1 MNRFGRQH
9 HHSSVYKS
17 FLAWKLEL
25 QILLKRNKRFFLYLV
40 ANLTTK
46 LNSPHKLL
54 PIIISLRTLRAEAM
68 NPTQIVLR
76 DVVETSPFF
85 ESLGGKNPPWRSI
98 ARPNVRCWPWFL
110 CLGGQETF
118 QRVAAVL
125 FFLGATYKLWKKVHS
140 KVSKKENTLVKWNL
154 GWWRTVIMWH
164 CEPMNDLF

>member
-25 QILLKRNKRFFLYLV
+25 QILLKRNKRCFLYLV
-40 ANLTTK
+40 VNLTPK

-54 PIIISLRTLRAEAM
+54 PIIISLRILRAEAM

-85 ESLGGKNPPWRSI
+85 ESLGGN
-98 ARPNVRCWPWFL
+98 F
-110 CLGGQETF
+110 
-118 QRVAAVL
+118 
-125 FFLGATYKLWKKVHS
+125 WKKTRHGEALRGQTCVVGRDFCALALKHS
-140 KVSKKENTLVKWNL
+140 KGLRQFCFFGNNVQVVEKNTFANS
-154 GWWRTVIMWH
+154 
-164 CEPMNDLF
+164 